1 MVSVESLPQA
11 CAQVI
16 RAVCGL
22 CEQLVHADLSVL
34 LSGALPSQAA
44 VNEAALPVGG
54 PGQGSDLGDAFS
66 VRLYSLEVREL
77 HADTTRLPNR
87 FPRVSSLCS
96 D

>member
-1 MVSVESLPQA
+1 MHYLVCTHGCKLLAAVIGHLVSVESLPQA

-22 CEQLVHADLSVL
+22 CEQMVHAELSVL
-34 LSGALPSQAA
+34 LSGGLSSQAE

-66 VRLYSLEVREL
+66 VR
-77 HADTTRLPNR
+77 
-87 FPRVSSLCS
+87 
-96 D
+96 